1 MPRLSMKKRSAP
13 RVPHESL
20 PEDRCYLC
28 DAVVGR
34 TDQVVRVHDA
44 TMHRHCYEQDIRRGR

>member
-1 MPRLSMKKRSAP
+1 MKRRGAP
-13 RVPHESL
+13 RVPQQSL

-28 DAVVGR
+28 DAAVGR

-44 TMHRHCYEQDIRRGR
+44 TMHRHCYEEDIRRGR